1 MERKDPTESR
11 SGFAVDWRVRL
22 SQNVGHGS
30 DVGRVR
36 PLNEDY
42 HRVWQFPLQ
51 GGELT
56 LLAIADGMGGAAAG
70 EVASKL
76 ATEVLDESF
85 SRYVEEI
92 RAGRPVVGIDSLTDK
107 AIRLANRR
115 VYAAA
120 IKNQGRRG
128 MGSTLT
134 CIAIHRHKAF
144 IGHVGDSRAYL
155 IRGEKIYQLTKDH
168 SWVEEQLE
176 KGLLDESEA
185 ESHEWRNL
193 VTRVLGTRPQVAPD
207 VIEVGVQPRDIFVI
221 SSDGL
226 HGLVKPEEVLVEL
239 QRTANRQMCV
249 EALIALANE
258 RGGHDNITVIIAEV
272 DG

>member
-1 MERKDPTESR
+1 
-11 SGFAVDWRVRL
+11 VRL

-36 PLNEDY
+36 PFNEDY
-42 HRVWQFPLQ
+42 HRVWQFPV
-51 GGELT
+51 GSGELT
-56 LLAIADGMGGAAAG
+56 LLAVADGMGGAAAG

-76 ATEVLDESF
+76 ATEVLDEGF

-92 RAGRPVVGIDSLTDK
+92 RAGKPVVGIDKLIDK

-120 IKNQGRRG
+120 IKHQGRRG
-128 MGSTLT
+128 MGTTIT
-134 CIAIHRHKAF
+134 CIAIYQRKAY

-155 IRGEKIYQLTKDH
+155 MRGKKIYQLTKDH
-168 SWVEEQLE
+168 SWVEEQME
-176 KGLLDESEA
+176 RGLLNEHEA

-193 VTRVLGTRPQVAPD
+193 ITRALGTRPQVAPD
-207 VIEVGVQPRDIFVI
+207 VIEIAVEKNDVFVI

-226 HGLVKPEEVLVEL
+226 HGLVKPEEMLAEL
-239 QRTANRQMCV
+239 KRTSNRQLSV
-249 EALIALANE
+249 EVLIALANE
-258 RGGHDNITVIIAEV
+258 RGGPDNITLIIAEV
-272 DG
+272 DE